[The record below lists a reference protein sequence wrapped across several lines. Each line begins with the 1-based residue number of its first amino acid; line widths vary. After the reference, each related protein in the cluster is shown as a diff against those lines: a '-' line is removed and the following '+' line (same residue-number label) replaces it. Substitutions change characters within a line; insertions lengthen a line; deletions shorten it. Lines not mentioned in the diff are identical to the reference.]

1 MNKFE
6 MFLVIGLYIIPT
18 ILAIIWQVIDLRNV
32 FKQEKEYAENG
43 YFIEYTTLGQVIV
56 RFLFCII
63 PGANLLLA
71 HDLLI
76 NSRLVK
82 VPAKIL
88 NYTFYKPKK

>member
-18 ILAIIWQVIDLRNV
+18 ILAIIWQVNDLRSV
-32 FKQEKEYAENG
+32 FKQEKEYAEKG
-43 YFIEYTTLGQVIV
+43 YDIEYTTLLNVIG
-56 RFLFCII
+56 RFFFSIV